1 MTSQDSHGKP
11 RGNPLSYWWRIKEVK
26 HFAQGH
32 IAEVDWRQEQH
43 FEDGKIRALISTWS
57 LAAGWPWS
65 SSFSTEATFSSCW
78 NDMWSLLHRF
88 IICWVKPLWKVW
100 MSSTRPHNAVPTY
113 SFCLV
118 LHQLAPGL
126 RSTDPQLTFF
136 PHSMLPNTLC
146 LHLCENIVQG
156 MQWGWSLATRKA
168 FIHWFIRAVSEHHEA
183 LVG

>member
-1 MTSQDSHGKP
+1 M
-11 RGNPLSYWWRIKEVK
+11 K
-26 HFAQGH
+26 HFVQCH
-32 IAEVDWRQEQH
+32 IAGVQWRQELH
-43 FEDGKIRALISTWS
+43 FEDGQILALISTCS

-65 SSFSTEATFSSCW
+65 SSFSTESTFSSCW

-88 IICWVKPLWKVW
+88 IIYWVKPLWKVW
-100 MSSTRPHNAVPTY
+100 MSTTWPHNPFPIY

-118 LHQLAPGL
+118 LHQLAPGF
-126 RSTDPQLTFF
+126 RSTDPQLMFF

-146 LHLCENIVQG
+146 LHPGDNIVQG
-156 MQWGWSLATRKA
+156 MQWEWSLATRKA

>member
-1 MTSQDSHGKP
+1 MTSQGSHWKP
-11 RGNPLSYWWRIKEVK
+11 RGNPLSYWWRTKEVK

-32 IAEVDWRQEQH
+32 IAEVEWRQEPH
-43 FEDGKIRALISTWS
+43 VEDGKIQALIFTCS
-57 LAAGWPWS
+57 LAGWPWS
-65 SSFSTEATFSSCW
+65 SSFSTKSTFSSCW
-78 NDMWSLLHRF
+78 NDMWSLLNRF
-88 IICWVKPLWKVW
+88 IIYWVKPLWKVW
-100 MSSTRPHNAVPTY
+100 MSSTWPHNAVPTY

-183 LVG
+183 LVR